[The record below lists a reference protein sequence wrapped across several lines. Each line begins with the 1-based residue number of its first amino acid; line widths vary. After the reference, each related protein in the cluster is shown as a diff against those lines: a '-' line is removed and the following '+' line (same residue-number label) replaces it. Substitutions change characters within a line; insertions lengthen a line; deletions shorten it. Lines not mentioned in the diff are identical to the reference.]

1 METPPRTVQPVSMDS
16 LENPRTP
23 LAAEPN
29 KAAESQ
35 PNIQDGLL
43 MPSDAPSSS
52 QDIGGMMKI
61 VPSELDVSFTC
72 VTVGMIFQP
81 ELICL
86 GFCFFFVLFFH
97 FIAELKY
104 LLLCASVYLMCFSHY
119 ARRTTL
125 QQLHYATFIFEA
137 HYITFYFRLVF
148 SVHSIAF
155 PTSTICSL
163 II

>member
-1 METPPRTVQPVSMDS
+1 MSGMETPPRTVQPVSMDS

-86 GFCFFFVLFFH
+86 GFCFFLCSSFT
-97 FIAELKY
+97 
-104 LLLCASVYLMCFSHY
+104 LLLNLSTS
-119 ARRTTL
+119 
-125 QQLHYATFIFEA
+125 
-137 HYITFYFRLVF
+137 YFVPQF
-148 SVHSIAF
+148 TWCV
-155 PTSTICSL
+155 SL
-163 II
+163 IMHVEPLRSNFTMPLSFLRLTISLSISVLSSLCTL

>member
-86 GFCFFFVLFFH
+86 GFCFFLCSSFT
-97 FIAELKY
+97 
-104 LLLCASVYLMCFSHY
+104 LLLNLSTSYLCLS
-119 ARRTTL
+119 L
-125 QQLHYATFIFEA
+125 PD
-137 HYITFYFRLVF
+137 VF
-148 SVHSIAF
+148 L
-155 PTSTICSL
+155 SL
-163 II
+163 CT